1 MHRHI
6 PHIPTERLP
15 INLPPTRTHLID
27 PTTHSPYNNDHN
39 THGGPSFTST
49 DISQQIPI
57 ANDFSPFTDSSRSP
71 NAGWNHNSAP
81 RRASLSAAAKA
92 RCVPATLSPTPS
104 LSSIAQ
110 IHPSS
115 PQSRDYSSIDTIH
128 EAGKQRNHILHHR
141 SRKTT
146 LPGFQ
151 DTWQPDTLQRSNGRT
166 LLCNAGQIWVHL
178 YPTTSPEQDVDQLN
192 PNPEPAEDDNEV
204 RGGIPMIRRE
214 VGDVYE
220 RYR

>member
-1 MHRHI
+1 MPSTPQTTLPHKPFTISIAVTTVSTTTYQSTHGSLLMHRHI

-151 DTWQPDTLQRSNGRT
+151 DTWQPDTLQRSNGRYYRAPM
-166 LLCNAGQIWVHL
+166 LLSTDEA
-178 YPTTSPEQDVDQLN
+178 
-192 PNPEPAEDDNEV
+192 
-204 RGGIPMIRRE
+204 
-214 VGDVYE
+214 
-220 RYR
+220 